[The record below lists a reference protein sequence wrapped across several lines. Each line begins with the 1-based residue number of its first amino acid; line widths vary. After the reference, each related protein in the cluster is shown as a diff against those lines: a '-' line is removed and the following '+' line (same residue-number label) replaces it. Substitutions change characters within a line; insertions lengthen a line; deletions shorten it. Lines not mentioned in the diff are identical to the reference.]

1 MAKKPGKQPE
11 RTIQTWETMLKLD
24 VAEPSLSSTVLK
36 CAPLLDGVK
45 LQDTAKRPLVLVA
58 TDRNGEGLVVVGC
71 HEVAPAACPE
81 RANSE

>member
-1 MAKKPGKQPE
+1 MAKKPGKQHE

-24 VAEPSLSSTVLK
+24 VAEPGLASTVLK
-36 CAPLLDGVK
+36 CAPLFDGIK
-45 LQDTAKRPLVLVA
+45 LHDKAKRPLVLVA

-71 HEVAPAACPE
+71 HKAALAACPE